1 MRCCEPGLHALVAI
15 YASRR
20 PGCRVVRRLR
30 TLFVNKNENKTH
42 KDRAALRR
50 SFEPPQADVSMRF
63 FRMQELWQ
71 LARNLPIKKVRLSE
85 LEGFDEVHWFGGGM
99 NIQPTCRAI
108 AQHARDIYQ
117 ADLSYPII
125 LSPTGE
131 VLDGWHRI
139 CKAFLQGIEELE
151 VIQLQTMPAYRW
163 RILPTGEELE
173 ILDEVNEL

>member
-1 MRCCEPGLHALVAI
+1 M
-15 YASRR
+15 
-20 PGCRVVRRLR
+20 
-30 TLFVNKNENKTH
+30 
-42 KDRAALRR
+42 DRAALRR
-50 SFEPPQADVSMRF
+50 SFEPPQADGSMRF

-108 AQHARDIYQ
+108 AQHARDICQ

-139 CKAFLQGIEELE
+139 CKAFLQGIEELD